1 MKKISLYIFL
11 IFFSFITKS
20 FSSNLNDFQIE
31 GISVEDSVHDY
42 FTTETLKERSIDT
55 SQNYYYDGGTYAA
68 KAKTK
73 KTKTLKEVSVSDDKF
88 EIYDTVQVS
97 YLADTTKIKSITGI
111 RYFENKYEIC
121 KIKQNEAVSQISEI
135 LDIKFKLDK
144 YETPSP
150 AIGKVS
156 VAKFIFDSGGSIVVE
171 CVDYKKEI
179 TVRHGWIDALLVT
192 INSQGEGTRI
202 LNLAKPDVKPPSRKG
217 NTFVTI
223 RPQQGEIGARPKF

>member
-55 SQNYYYDGGTYAA
+55 SQNYYYNQGGKKYGKA
-68 KAKTK
+68 KAAE
-73 KTKTLKEVSVSDDKF
+73 TLIGVSVSDDKF
-88 EIYDTVQVS
+88 ETYDMVQVS

-111 RYFENKYEIC
+111 KYFENKYEIC
-121 KIKQNEAVSQISEI
+121 KTKKNGAVSEISEI

-144 YETPSP
+144 YEKPYP